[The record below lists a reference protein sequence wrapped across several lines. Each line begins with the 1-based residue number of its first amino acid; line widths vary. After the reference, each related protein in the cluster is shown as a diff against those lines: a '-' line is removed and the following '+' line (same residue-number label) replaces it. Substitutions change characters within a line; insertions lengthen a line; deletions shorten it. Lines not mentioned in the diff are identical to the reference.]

1 MPAAE
6 SIDAYIADFPPEV
19 QERLQALRRTIAKV
33 APEATEAISYAI
45 PCFRLNA
52 TPRKAR
58 NLVHFAGFRNHV
70 SMFPRSAAAETAL
83 GKELE
88 HYASGRGT
96 LLFKHSEPL
105 PLELIEKFVEVRRSE
120 LNSQA

>member
-19 QERLQALRRTIAKV
+19 QERLQAVRRTIAHV

-45 PCFRLNA
+45 PCFRLHP
-52 TPRKAR
+52 TKQKAR

-70 SMFPRSAAAETAL
+70 SMFPRSSAAETVL
-83 GKELE
+83 GSELE
-88 HYASGRGT
+88 PYHSGKGT

-105 PLELIEKFVEVRRSE
+105 PLDLIRRFVAVRVEELEK
-120 LNSQA
+120 L